1 MFDVVFCVKASGMNL
16 AAGHACLVSGYEVW
30 MVLVMVEVFG
40 LTIDSRQVVFCLYG
54 SIFVML
60 VAWLNQVLFL
70 SSVYFLLFFLSFLLL
85 VFGA

>member
-1 MFDVVFCVKASGMNL
+1 
-16 AAGHACLVSGYEVW
+16 

-60 VAWLNQVLFL
+60 VLGSIRF
-70 SSVYFLLFFLSFLLL
+70 SF
-85 VFGA
+85 